1 MTKQKSYEKNLIIFT
16 NPTGIYLLEVNNRNT
31 KTRCEI
37 CSKLTI
43 KLALNNIIKKET
55 DYYQGLNRKEI
66 QLNLRSIFSILIFNE
81 LFLFAL

>member
-1 MTKQKSYEKNLIIFT
+1 MTKQKSYEKIFIIFT

-55 DYYQGLNRKEI
+55 DYYQGLNKKEI

>member
-16 NPTGIYLLEVNNRNT
+16 NPTGTYLLEVNNRNT

-43 KLALNNIIKKET
+43 KLVLNNIIKKET
-55 DYYQGLNRKEI
+55 DYYQGLNKKEI
-66 QLNLRSIFSILIFNE
+66 QLNLRSIFSILIFNK
-81 LFLFAL
+81 FCLFAL